1 MKERLFYNTRI
12 LQQQRKSENPERITS
27 DTERICGIYQLF
39 KTDSRALGE
48 K

>member
-1 MKERLFYNTRI
+1 MKERLFNTRI
-12 LQQQRKSENPERITS
+12 YNSKGNQENPERITS